1 LVVSDAMYGGYCL
14 FLYFGILLHY
24 FVIDYVVVVVV
35 VVVVRVYIKKL
46 KSVIRYTIDFMGFF
60 LILYNLYPFNVNV
73 YKLKND
79 E

>member
-1 LVVSDAMYGGYCL
+1 MVVSDAMYGGYCL

-24 FVIDYVVVVVV
+24 FVIDYIVVVVVFV
-35 VVVVRVYIKKL
+35 VGVYIKKL
-46 KSVIRYTIDFMGFF
+46 KSVIRHTIDFMGFF
-60 LILYNLYPFNVNV
+60 LILYNLYPFNANA